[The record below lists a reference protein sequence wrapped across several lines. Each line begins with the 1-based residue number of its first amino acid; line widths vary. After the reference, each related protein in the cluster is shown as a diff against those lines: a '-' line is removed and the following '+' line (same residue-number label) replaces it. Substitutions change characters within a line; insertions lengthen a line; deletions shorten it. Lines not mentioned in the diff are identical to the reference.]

1 MTETTTETRTEINE
15 ARELT
20 LCTYHFPSMDNR
32 FNGRRT
38 CIYAGKGPKY
48 ISLIVMDSAELTITR
63 VPADAEIKFLT
74 SEQAD
79 PEKALE
85 LFRETARTVGCT
97 KPVAVALGI
106 EWPPIM
112 KTKAQESFEQHAE
125 ERAVQTQTSVRAEEK
140 AAKAKAKADAK
151 AKAAE
156 LKAKKEA
163 ERQAQLEAERQAQ
176 LEAERQARAANK
188 APRGEGKIARIRAAL
203 QATAVQ
209 MFGEGI
215 SLADLDR
222 KQSADLVS
230 AIVEALPDQNVATIK
245 TQYARLRAV
254 AKGVAAAA

>member
-125 ERAVQTQTSVRAEEK
+125 ERAVQTQTSVRAEEN

-156 LKAKKEA
+156 LKAKK
-163 ERQAQLEAERQAQ
+163 EAERQAQ

-209 MFGEGI
+209 MFGEGV

-222 KQSADLVS
+222 KQSADLVA

>member
-163 ERQAQLEAERQAQ
+163 ERQAQLEAERQA
-176 LEAERQARAANK
+176 RAANK

-209 MFGEGI
+209 MFGEGV

-222 KQSADLVS
+222 KQSADLVA

-254 AKGVAAAA
+254 AKEIAAAA

>member
-163 ERQAQLEAERQAQ
+163 ERQAQLEAERQA
-176 LEAERQARAANK
+176 RAANK

-209 MFGEGI
+209 MFGEGV

-222 KQSADLVS
+222 KQSADLVA

>member
-163 ERQAQLEAERQAQ
+163 ERQA
-176 LEAERQARAANK
+176 RAANK

-209 MFGEGI
+209 MFGEGV

-222 KQSADLVS
+222 KQSADLVA